1 MIKIKL
7 FGSLRLKTGLKE
19 LDADI
24 SKVKDAFPLLAEA
37 TGLKEKEFKQ
47 CVMLINGRQVKPN
60 ALLLD
65 GDELELLTPAGGG

>member
-1 MIKIKL
+1 MVKIKL

-24 SKVKDAFPLLAEA
+24 YRVKDAFPLLAEA

-47 CVMLINGRQVKPN
+47 CVMLINGKQVKAN
-60 ALLLD
+60 AALQE
-65 GDELELLTPAGGG
+65 GDELQLLTPAGGG

>member
-1 MIKIKL
+1 MVKIKL
-7 FGSLRLKTGLKE
+7 FGSLRLKTGIKE

-24 SKVKDAFPLLAEA
+24 SRVKEAFPLLASA

-47 CVMLINGRQVKPN
+47 CVMLINGKQVKSN
-60 ALLLD
+60 AMIFD

>member
-1 MIKIKL
+1 MVKIKL

-24 SKVKDAFPLLAEA
+24 SRVKDAFLLLAKA
-37 TGLKEKEFKQ
+37 TGLKEKDFKQ
-47 CVMLINGRQVKPN
+47 CVMLINGKQVK
-60 ALLLD
+60 ASTLLLD

>member
-1 MIKIKL
+1 MVKIKL

-24 SKVKDAFPLLAEA
+24 HKVKEAFPLLAEA

-47 CVMLINGRQVKPN
+47 CVMLINGKQVKAN
-60 ALLLD
+60 ALLVD

>member
-1 MIKIKL
+1 MVKIKL

-24 SKVKDAFPLLAEA
+24 NRVKDAFPLLAKA
-37 TGLKEKEFKQ
+37 TGLKEKDFKQ
-47 CVMLINGRQVKPN
+47 CVMLINGKQVK
-60 ALLLD
+60 ASTLLLD